1 MLELAPKLTAAMD
14 NLGSLQAPQICNK
27 LLFSISPYLAP
38 EVSLIE
44 LSQKAQ
50 VIKRLPPPI
59 MYQIEPLPD
68 KISIEVER
76 GDSREQ
82 ALLGDPYE
90 IKIKFAKKDNI
101 KLESLEA
108 VFMDFSTLPGA
119 FDESQS
125 VHSSMTAYS
134 GFQDESL
141 THGVPDGKQ
150 STGPGAR
157 ESLFNSSMAQFYQLA
172 RSTPDSAIAGRSAY
186 IGADPSLGVAVKSK
200 KSISAVFDSQVTPV
214 TAPINLR
221 AIKSPDARSPVAGG
235 GPSIQNAFT
244 QDFLTHIAEK
254 VEEDFEPI
262 ELYSVKKAGGQT
274 KEKKIPIMARDHTV
288 KTLPIG
294 T

>member
-1 MLELAPKLTAAMD
+1 M
-14 NLGSLQAPQICNK
+14 
-27 LLFSISPYLAP
+27 
-38 EVSLIE
+38 
-44 LSQKAQ
+44 
-50 VIKRLPPPI
+50 
-59 MYQIEPLPD
+59 
-68 KISIEVER
+68 
-76 GDSREQ
+76 
-82 ALLGDPYE
+82 LGDPYE

-141 THGVPDGKQ
+141 THGVLDGKQ

-200 KSISAVFDSQVTPV
+200 KSVSAVFDSQVTPV

-221 AIKSPDARSPVAGG
+221 AVKSPDVRSPVAGG